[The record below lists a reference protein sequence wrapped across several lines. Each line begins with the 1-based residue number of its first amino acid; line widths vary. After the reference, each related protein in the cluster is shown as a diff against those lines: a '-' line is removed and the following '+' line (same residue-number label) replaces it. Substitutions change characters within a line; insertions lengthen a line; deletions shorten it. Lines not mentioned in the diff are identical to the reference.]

1 MPLILIAE
9 PHRVVSE
16 VPVIRIRVLGPLEVD
31 IDGTRVD
38 LGGPRRRC
46 VLARLIAEHGHVVS
60 ADRLVEDLYA
70 AEAPAGALAAVQSYV
85 SHLRRALE
93 PARAARGPSEVL
105 VTAGGGYQV
114 RLPTEAVDAWS
125 FENEVRRAT
134 ALDDPATVHERLSA
148 ALESWRGAPFGEFS
162 GLAWA
167 DVEASRLDELRLT
180 ATLAR
185 AEAALRMGWAA
196 RIVAD
201 LDRLTAEYPL
211 REEAW
216 RLLALALY
224 QSGRQGDALA
234 ALRRA
239 RTQLAE
245 DLGIDPGPALR
256 ELEGGILAQ
265 DPRLAAPSPAS
276 QPTAQD
282 TTRVYRQARL
292 TMIDQPAG
300 QARVQLP
307 RVPSLLPADIADFTD
322 RAEQVT
328 QINHHLRAKAGHNV
342 LLALPVVI
350 ITGQGGVGK
359 TSLAVHAGHGQ
370 AREFE
375 DGQLFADLHGA
386 SAQPAAPA
394 QVLERFLRALGLPGP
409 QIPEGLDERA
419 EAYRNLLAGR
429 RVLVVLD
436 DAATEGQVLPL
447 LPGSGSAAV
456 LVTSRGA
463 LAGLAGATRIS
474 LGVFGPGQSVEL
486 LGRIAGPGRVGQQ
499 REAAARVTE
508 QCGHL
513 PLALRIAGGR
523 LAVRPHWDVRQLAE
537 RLADQAR
544 RLDELELG
552 ELGVRAS
559 ISLSYYAAGE
569 AARRL
574 LRRLTLLEVPVFS
587 GWVSGPLLDQPPAEA
602 DDVLD
607 ELVSAR
613 LIEPVGVAPGAD
625 CQYRFHDLIR
635 LFARERLAAEEPA
648 AEQRAALE
656 RALGGMLFLGEQ
668 ARQRRRDGV
677 YLKLDPSA
685 ARWPLPGPLTEH
697 LVGDPMAWVERERAA
712 IVAGVR
718 QAADAGLVELCW
730 SLATIADTFFSTRSY
745 LDDWQH
751 TGEVALAASRQAGH
765 VRGQAAALH
774 SLGSMYEVRGQLDAA
789 RQALEEATRLFRDAG
804 DDHGSG
810 MAIRLAALIDLL
822 AGQLDAATDGFE
834 QALAIFR
841 ATEDQQSVAYV
852 LRNLA
857 RIKLELGD
865 PALAR
870 ELLSEA
876 LPLTKTGADRLIEA
890 QVLYGMGEAQL
901 QTGDLADAADTFA
914 QALARVR
921 AMGDQVG
928 ESYVLRGLGLAALRQ
943 GQHDSAR
950 DALQRALELADAIG
964 VPVASA
970 RAQLGLSELAL
981 ATGDA
986 SQAVTHARRATEMFR
1001 DLGAALDQARA
1012 LTLLSTA
1019 CAAAGDVAA
1028 AQSASA
1034 HASASQMQPP
1044 ISANG

>member
-1 MPLILIAE
+1 MT
-9 PHRVVSE
+9 VVSE
-16 VPVIRIRVLGPLEVD
+16 VAVIRIRVLGPLEVD
-31 IDGTRVD
+31 VDGTPAD
-38 LGGPRRRC
+38 LGGPRQRS
-46 VLARLIAEHGHVVS
+46 VLARLIAEHGQVVS
-60 ADRLVEDLYA
+60 AGRLIEDLYA
-70 AEAPAGALAAVQSYV
+70 DEAPPQALAAVQSYV

-93 PARAARGPSEVL
+93 PARAARAPSGVL
-105 VTAGGGYQV
+105 VTAARGYQV
-114 RLPTEAVDAWS
+114 RLPAEAVDAWS
-125 FENEVRRAT
+125 FEDEVHKAT
-134 ALDDPATVHERLSA
+134 ALDDPATAHDRLSA
-148 ALESWRGAPFGEFS
+148 VLTSWRGAPFGEFS

-167 DVEASRLDELRLT
+167 DLEASRLDELRLA

-185 AEAALRMGWAA
+185 AEAALRLGWAT
-196 RIVAD
+196 RTVGD
-201 LDRLTAEYPL
+201 LDRLTAEHPL

-239 RTQLAE
+239 RTRLAD

-256 ELEGGILAQ
+256 ELEDGIFAQ
-265 DPRLAAPSPAS
+265 DPRLSAPSPAS
-276 QPTAQD
+276 HQTAPD
-282 TTRVYRQARL
+282 ATRVYRQARR
-292 TMIDQPAG
+292 T
-300 QARVQLP
+300 
-307 RVPSLLPADIADFTD
+307 VPGLLPADVADFTG
-322 RAEQVT
+322 RAEQVA
-328 QINHHLRAKAGHNV
+328 QINRHLTAKAGPNAG
-342 LLALPVVI
+342 LALPVVVV
-350 ITGQGGVGK
+350 TGQGGVGK
-359 TSLAVHAGHGQ
+359 TSLAVHAAHGQ
-370 AREFE
+370 ARQFE

-386 SAQPAAPA
+386 SAQPAGPA
-394 QVLERFLRALGLPGP
+394 QILERFLRALGLPGP

-436 DAATEGQVLPL
+436 DAASESQVLPL

-474 LGVFGPGQSVEL
+474 LGVFEAGQSVAL
-486 LGRIAGPGRVGQQ
+486 LGRIAGRSRVGAQ

-544 RLDELELG
+544 RLDELEIG

-559 ISLSYYAAGE
+559 ISLSYDAASE

-607 ELVSAR
+607 ELVGAR
-613 LIEPVGVAPGAD
+613 LIEPVGTAPGAD

-635 LFARERLAAEEPA
+635 LFARERLAAEEPV

-656 RALGGMLFLGEQ
+656 RALGGLLFLGEQ
-668 ARQRRRDGV
+668 ARHRRRGGG
-677 YLKLDPSA
+677 YLRLDPSA
-685 ARWPLPGPLTEH
+685 ARWPLPGPLTEV
-697 LVGDPMAWVERERAA
+697 LAGDPMVWLERERAA
-712 IVAGVR
+712 LVAGVR

-751 TGEVALAASRQAGH
+751 TAEVALAATRQAGH

-774 SLGSMYEVRGQLDAA
+774 SLGSLYEVRGQLVAA
-789 RQALEEATRLFRDAG
+789 RQALEAATLLFQGAG

-810 MAIRLAALIDLL
+810 MAIRLTALIDLV
-822 AGQLDAATDGFE
+822 AGRLEAATCGFE

-841 ATEDQQSVAYV
+841 TTEDQEAVAYV

-857 RIKLELGD
+857 RVKLELGD
-865 PALAR
+865 PGLAR

-876 LPLTKTGADRLIEA
+876 LPLTKGQIEA
-890 QVLYGMGEAQL
+890 QVLYSMGEAQL
-901 QTGDLADAADTFA
+901 QTGELADAAGTFA

-921 AMGDQVG
+921 AVGDQVG

-943 GQHDSAR
+943 GQLDSAR
-950 DALQRALELADAIG
+950 AALQHALELADATG

-970 RAQLGLSELAL
+970 RALLGLSELAL
-981 ATGDA
+981 ASGEA
-986 SQAVTHARRATEMFR
+986 KQAVTHARQAAEKLR
-1001 DLGAALDQARA
+1001 DLGVALEQARA

-1019 CAAAGDVAA
+1019 CTAAGDVAA

-1034 HASASQMQPP
+1034 Q
-1044 ISANG
+1044 ANAIRLQAAVGAQGAAEC